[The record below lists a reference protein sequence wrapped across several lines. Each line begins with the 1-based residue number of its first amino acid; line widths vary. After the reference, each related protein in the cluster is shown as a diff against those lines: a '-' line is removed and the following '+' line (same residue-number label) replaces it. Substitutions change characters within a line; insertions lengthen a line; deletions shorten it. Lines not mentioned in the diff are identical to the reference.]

1 MFSVKNRQETLQKLQ
16 SETFDILVIG
26 GGITGVGIA
35 LDAIGRGL
43 KVALIE
49 KQDFA
54 AGTSSRSTKLIHGGL
69 RYLKQLEFGLV
80 REVGHERKIV
90 YRNAPHIV
98 EPERMLLPITEDGSF
113 GKSSASLGIYAYDWL
128 VGVKSS
134 ERRVVLNKENTFSRE
149 PILKKKGLEAGVVYW
164 EYRTDDARLVTE
176 IAKTA
181 ASDGALLV
189 NYVQFDSFVHT
200 DDAISGVLAIDL
212 KTDNSMEIR
221 ARKTINAAG
230 PWVDDIRKND
240 EEVKDK
246 RLHLTKGVH
255 LVFDHTRLPLKQSIY
270 FDVSDGRMVFAIP
283 RSEATYVGTTD
294 TNYDGQKERP
304 NITKDDVE
312 YILSAANEA
321 FEIEPLTQS
330 DIRSSWAGLRP
341 LIHEDG
347 KSPSELSRKD
357 EIFMSD
363 QGLISIAGGKLTGY
377 RKMAERTV
385 DIALKQLHDE
395 FNTPRAASKTHGRK
409 LAGGGFHSYRAFLS
423 DLGETP
429 YSNKHIYD
437 LYHRFG
443 SNTFEILK
451 LVNPNEKNADLAL
464 LLAELEY
471 AVNEEMVTDLSDF
484 LIRRTGRL
492 YFEKALADKYAQVLN
507 DQLAKLAGLS
517 QNDAKK
523 SLQTYLKESADV
535 LSFTD

>member
-1 MFSVKNRQETLQKLQ
+1 
-16 SETFDILVIG
+16 
-26 GGITGVGIA
+26 
-35 LDAIGRGL
+35 
-43 KVALIE
+43 
-49 KQDFA
+49 
-54 AGTSSRSTKLIHGGL
+54 
-69 RYLKQLEFGLV
+69 
-80 REVGHERKIV
+80 
-90 YRNAPHIV
+90 
-98 EPERMLLPITEDGSF
+98 
-113 GKSSASLGIYAYDWL
+113 
-128 VGVKSS
+128 
-134 ERRVVLNKENTFSRE
+134 
-149 PILKKKGLEAGVVYW
+149 
-164 EYRTDDARLVTE
+164 
-176 IAKTA
+176 
-181 ASDGALLV
+181 
-189 NYVQFDSFVHT
+189 
-200 DDAISGVLAIDL
+200 
-212 KTDNSMEIR
+212 
-221 ARKTINAAG
+221 
-230 PWVDDIRKND
+230 
-240 EEVKDK
+240 
-246 RLHLTKGVH
+246 
-255 LVFDHTRLPLKQSIY
+255 
-270 FDVSDGRMVFAIP
+270 MVFAIP

-395 FNTPRAASKTHGRK
+395 FGTPRAASKTHGRK